1 MIAPLLAGH
10 DTAEASGALE
20 DVELA
25 TELVTGMLGVVDDTG
40 DETGDELGVV
50 DDTGMG
56 LGVVDDT
63 GVGLGVVD
71 DTRGGLED
79 GLPETRLA
87 PQTFVLLLGLPKP
100 FLR

>member
-1 MIAPLLAGH
+1 VDAAG
-10 DTAEASGALE
+10 GLE

-25 TELVTGMLGVVDDTG
+25 TELVRGVLGGVDDTG
-40 DETGDELGVV
+40 T
-50 DDTGMG
+50 G

-63 GVGLGVVD
+63 GVGLDAIDDIGAGIGVLD
-71 DTRGGLED
+71 DTGAGIGVLDDTGTGLEA
-79 GLPETRLA
+79 GLPETLLA